1 MAVNERLK
9 SQLFVGIDSEHGDRC
24 WLAFHLSHF
33 QSRLSGSS
41 SGIAE
46 PHAQASIYVT
56 SSHAFYPLRM
66 SAVLLLFTK
75 LKIVP
80 AFKFPTLQSL

>member
-1 MAVNERLK
+1 MAANEPLK
-9 SQLFVGIDSEHGDRC
+9 VQLFVGVGSEDSDRC
-24 WLAFHLSHF
+24 WLVFHSSHL

-56 SSHAFYPLRM
+56 SRHAFRPLRM
-66 SAVLLLFTK
+66 SAALLLFTK

-80 AFKFPTLQSL
+80 AFNFPTLQSL

>member
-1 MAVNERLK
+1 MAANEPLEF
-9 SQLFVGIDSEHGDRC
+9 QLFVGTDSEDSDRC
-24 WLAFHLSHF
+24 WFVFHLSHF
-33 QSRLSGSS
+33 QSRLSDSS

-46 PHAQASIYVT
+46 PHARASNHVT
-56 SSHAFYPLRM
+56 SSHAFHPLRM

-80 AFKFPTLQSL
+80 AFNFPTLQSL